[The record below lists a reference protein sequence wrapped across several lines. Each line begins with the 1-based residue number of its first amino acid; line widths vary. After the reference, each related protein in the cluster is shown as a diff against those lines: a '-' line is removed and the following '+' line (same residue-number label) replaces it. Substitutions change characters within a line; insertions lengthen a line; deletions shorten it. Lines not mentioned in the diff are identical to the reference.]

1 MLYDSCA
8 EKCCDAITK
17 QYGILY
23 FLVVYL
29 YIVVIMHHAG
39 IYELYGGFG
48 NGNDI
53 MGYIDCFNL
62 FFRFVL

>member
-1 MLYDSCA
+1 MLYESCA

-17 QYGILY
+17 QHGILY

-29 YIVVIMHHAG
+29 YIVVMHHAG

-53 MGYIDCFNL
+53 VGCMDCFNL
-62 FFRFVL
+62 FSRRIL